1 MKKSKAVILQGKID
15 KAEIQLGKVTEQ
27 SKRLKKEIV
36 QLKKEKE
43 AAEMAEL
50 QSFMKEYD
58 ITPREAR
65 RIMEQ
70 LQGGNRVE
78 EDTADEEGSTSDCGH
93 AGRI

>member
-1 MKKSKAVILQGKID
+1 MD
-15 KAEIQLGKVTEQ
+15 EEEQ

-65 RIMEQ
+65 SIMEQ

>member
-65 RIMEQ
+65 SSC
-70 LQGGNRVE
+70 RVE
-78 EDTADEEGSTSDCGH
+78 IE
-93 AGRI
+93 